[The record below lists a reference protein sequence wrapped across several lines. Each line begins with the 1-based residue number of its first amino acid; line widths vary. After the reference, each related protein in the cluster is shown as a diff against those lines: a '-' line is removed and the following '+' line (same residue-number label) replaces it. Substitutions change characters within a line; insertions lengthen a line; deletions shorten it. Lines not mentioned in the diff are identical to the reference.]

1 MTNNNYNAQTD
12 EQIARDILSIL
23 PDTPEDPNKEPTES
37 PKVFMLPIRQLKS
50 FQNHPF
56 KIVDNEEM
64 KDLMHSIRDYGV
76 MTPITVYVNKNAEYE
91 IVSGHRRVFACKMLK
106 MTEIPAII
114 MDYDRDQAVLAM
126 VDSNLHR
133 EKLLPSEKGFAC
145 KMKLEALKNQHR
157 EMEFEMQMRSDEILA
172 KEVGESR
179 ATIQRLIRIT
189 KLISPFRDLLD
200 YECMTFGG
208 FDAGETVISLYFDTE
223 AELMRSPCGMYTARK
238 GSLLFALPVEGETK
252 VIEYT
257 RAGVVRKFP
266 YCDYHIR
273 GTSDW
278 NCGFASTEL
287 CAEEKDVSDVPFSSK
302 NAPVEIY
309 ATLAHID
316 WGFEPRFDR
325 VCAAK
330 PANCRAIDEPR
341 RVRLVPYGCAKLRM
355 TEMPKI
361 K

>member
-23 PDTPEDPNKEPTES
+23 PDAPEDPNKEPSES

-56 KIVDNEEM
+56 KIIDNEEM

-133 EKLLPSEKGFAC
+133 EKLLPSEKGFAY

-200 YECMTFGG
+200 YECMTFGVAYV
-208 FDAGETVISLYFDTE
+208 FAGCDPVGQDMLYCFFYE
-223 AELMRSPCGMYTARK
+223 NNVYPNLEQAK
-238 GSLLFALPVEGETK
+238 ALQKLWESNTLT
-252 VIEYT
+252 IEN
-257 RAGVVRKFP
+257 
-266 YCDYHIR
+266 I
-273 GTSDW
+273 
-278 NCGFASTEL
+278 
-287 CAEEKDVSDVPFSSK
+287 
-302 NAPVEIY
+302 
-309 ATLAHID
+309 
-316 WGFEPRFDR
+316 
-325 VCAAK
+325 
-330 PANCRAIDEPR
+330 RAIMIPEGNSEEVKAPKAEKEKAPKKESVKFGVDELSDYFPGMNAADMKAEMFTI
-341 RVRLVPYGCAKLRM
+341 LTEWKAKQSVAGG
-355 TEMPKI
+355 ESY
-361 K
+361 

>member
-1 MTNNNYNAQTD
+1 MTNNNYNVQTD

-23 PDTPEDPNKEPTES
+23 PDAPEDPNKEPTES

-133 EKLLPSEKGFAC
+133 EKLLPSEKGFAY

-200 YECMTFGG
+200 YECMTFGVAYI
-208 FDAGETVISLYFDTE
+208 FAGCDPVGQDMLYCFFYENNVYPNLDQ
-223 AELMRSPCGMYTARK
+223 AK
-238 GSLLFALPVEGETK
+238 ALQKLWESNTLT
-252 VIEYT
+252 IEN
-257 RAGVVRKFP
+257 
-266 YCDYHIR
+266 I
-273 GTSDW
+273 
-278 NCGFASTEL
+278 
-287 CAEEKDVSDVPFSSK
+287 
-302 NAPVEIY
+302 
-309 ATLAHID
+309 
-316 WGFEPRFDR
+316 
-325 VCAAK
+325 
-330 PANCRAIDEPR
+330 RAIMIPEGNSEELKAPKAEQEKAPKKESVKFGVDELSDYFPGMNAADMKAEMFSI
-341 RVRLVPYGCAKLRM
+341 LAEWKAKQSVVGG
-355 TEMPKI
+355 ESY
-361 K
+361 